1 MTVLGPGRKN
11 PARWSR
17 RPRPARPPRRPPRP
31 RVPEAT
37 AALSRY
43 AIIGGSGVTIDSE
56 TTFSWPTPFGTVTNL
71 AFLDGAKQR
80 VLFVNRHF
88 CTNIGPDGSA
98 VYAPPHDIDFHALLW
113 ALKELHCK
121 AVFALGSTGTLRP
134 DTVPVGTIVMPDD
147 FFCTLPVAT
156 TYWPHKV
163 GLFEP
168 DAAAGEVGRIHF
180 APAIPEDSSWVEF
193 RGWCKEKLNA
203 VANLNA
209 DCTAGSVTD
218 AAGEAHVIA
227 ITNGQTA
234 ADWPAL
240 SPIPPPVPEL
250 VYVQAQ
256 GPRFEV
262 SMRIAI

>member
-1 MTVLGPGRKN
+1 MG
-11 PARWSR
+11 
-17 RPRPARPPRRPPRP
+17 
-31 RVPEAT
+31 RVPR
-37 AALSRY
+37 L
-43 AIIGGSGVTIDSE
+43 
-56 TTFSWPTPFGTVTNL
+56 
-71 AFLDGAKQR
+71 
-80 VLFVNRHF
+80 
-88 CTNIGPDGSA
+88 
-98 VYAPPHDIDFHALLW
+98 
-113 ALKELHCK
+113 
-121 AVFALGSTGTLRP
+121 
-134 DTVPVGTIVMPDD
+134 VPV
-147 FFCTLPVAT
+147 
-156 TYWPHKV
+156 
-163 GLFEP
+163 
-168 DAAAGEVGRIHF
+168 AG
-180 APAIPEDSSWVEF
+180 AS
-193 RGWCKEKLNA
+193 KEKLNA